1 MLAKTVLAV
10 FGLCVFC
17 VYLPYEVL
25 TLVMLMMVVVV
36 VVLHV
41 VIIVAA
47 AVAVGTRLGCR

>member
-10 FGLCVFC
+10 FGLCVCC

-25 TLVMLMMVVVV
+25 TLVMLMVVV